1 MRYCLRVIQ
10 SFSCEETAKIYEGK
24 TSRRLP
30 MNLVSVMRRKLEM
43 LDGASALIDLRIP
56 PSNRLEALKG
66 DRAGQHSIRI
76 NDQYRI
82 CFFWTNKGASD
93 IEMTD
98 YH

>member
-1 MRYCLRVIQ
+1 MRGDGD
-10 SFSCEETAKIYEGK
+10 T
-24 TSRRLP
+24 LP
-30 MNLVSVMRRKLEM
+30 LKSPPGNKLHP
-43 LDGASALIDLRIP
+43 LI
-56 PSNRLEALKG
+56 G
-66 DRAGQHSIRI
+66 DRAGQWAIWI